1 MIFHDFSPQAHQVIY
16 TTLAEVAYRY
26 GDGKKAGF
34 IASYPY
40 HNLSHALSVMEGSIE
55 LTRHL
60 NLSQA
65 AIELAAMSGAAHD
78 VIRER
83 IGDTTPEQASAAWL
97 HDVMKSYDYGDDDIS
112 VTTEAIL
119 ATTASVDEHG
129 MLIAQ
134 THAIDSDSETGKVA
148 LSVASAD
155 LWSLYKPDGMRIAHN
170 YFRELKGLSGS
181 EVPISLDG
189 LREFEASEVALL
201 RDYCFPL
208 AAAEKLSST
217 YREDAVAQH
226 AYLLTLLEEGRLADW
241 QEIERFDTT
250 YYRRH
255 AS

>member
-1 MIFHDFSPQAHQVIY
+1 MILHDFSPQAHQVIY
-16 TTLAEVAYRY
+16 TTLAEVAHRY

-40 HNLSHALSVMEGSIE
+40 HNLSHALSVMEGSVE

-83 IGDTTPEQASAAWL
+83 IEDETPEQASAAWL
-97 HDVMKSYDYGDDDIS
+97 HDTMKSYDYGDEDIS

-129 MLIAQ
+129 ILIAQ
-134 THAIDSDSETGKVA
+134 THSIDSGSEAGKVA

-155 LWSLYKPDGMRIAHN
+155 LWSLYKPEGIRIAHD
-170 YFRELKGLSGS
+170 YFRELKGLAGA
-181 EVPISLDG
+181 EVPTSLDG
-189 LREFEASEVALL
+189 LREFEASEVVLL
-201 RDYCFPL
+201 RDYRFPL
-208 AAAEKLSST
+208 ATAEKLSAT
-217 YREDAVAQH
+217 YREDAIAQH
-226 AYLLTLLEEGRLADW
+226 AFLLTLLEDGRIHDW
-241 QEIERFDTT
+241 QEIERLDTA

-255 AS
+255 AN